1 MVGRFNFKILN
12 KTLWTF
18 YVHMET
24 MSLQTGLLAN

>member
-18 YVHMET
+18 YVHMENHVSADWLT
-24 MSLQTGLLAN
+24 S